1 MSKLSKISFFV
12 ASFALF
18 LTAGSILH
26 AYAATTPTLSLS
38 DLYNGD
44 IQISVNADPNAP
56 VQLYYGNP
64 YIPYSSEGLGNIG
77 YTGGNG
83 YFSVT
88 VTNEQYSIPA
98 GGTIYVV
105 VDGATSQTVSWPYS
119 YANNPAISIPQVASS
134 PITFSQNNVTLA
146 PSQNTTVTLYGG
158 SNNYY
163 LSEGSAVVST
173 SISGN
178 TLTLYGNEDG
188 LATLVVCSNY
198 SCGDIYVTVSSPV
211 TAPSISLSQN
221 SVSLIS
227 GQNQSIGIYGTGS
240 YYIYSNSN
248 SYVMSASIS
257 GNTLYVYADNPGTSA
272 ITVCQSSGS
281 CAVLYATVAS
291 NVAIVYPQ
299 TLPEVVSYPQPVVSY
314 SQPII
319 SYPQPVISYSRPVS
333 YFQPIMRFFSFVPR
347 IWRGMFRV

>member
-1 MSKLSKISFFV
+1 
-12 ASFALF
+12 
-18 LTAGSILH
+18 
-26 AYAATTPTLSLS
+26 
-38 DLYNGD
+38 
-44 IQISVNADPNAP
+44 
-56 VQLYYGNP
+56 
-64 YIPYSSEGLGNIG
+64 
-77 YTGGNG
+77 
-83 YFSVT
+83 
-88 VTNEQYSIPA
+88 
-98 GGTIYVV
+98 
-105 VDGATSQTVSWPYS
+105 
-119 YANNPAISIPQVASS
+119 
-134 PITFSQNNVTLA
+134 
-146 PSQNTTVTLYGG
+146 VTLYGG